1 MAERVVGAGG
11 DGEELSVS
19 SLVVQAVLGETRNGE
34 KLHRVLQSATHPY
47 LAELTQGETQE
58 EVEAELPKT
67 PEAWMETFVDA
78 WHHATEKVLPKLLGA
93 RAEVWAGVTHGAPT
107 AANLAPP
114 QVGAG
119 VAGAEASSAP
129 NRFMGTPMGDVQLA
143 EMMDGLIVSDHDVSK
158 AIADIQAQRISG
170 ARIMALSLAL
180 NSGHVHPAGESAE
193 LRYASDL
200 RLCEL
205 IRKQRKAGVNSLD
218 DVLKTKSRREIA
230 LHFTRLAKEY
240 NDRKLIEEA
249 TLVSQFWAETSSAF
263 EGDDANMVIYLT
275 EWARKNSGRGIP
287 KVLDTDLILR
297 YRKTGGGS
305 SSDDVKKIEES
316 VKKAE
321 RELSKSEERNA
332 ALMKRLQRLEETVKR
347 NDDRAKHG
355 DGCFICGGD
364 HLARDCP
371 NKSGKGNGRAGKK
384 RGSGGGGDSDV
395 PVVDITGE

>member
-1 MAERVVGAGG
+1 MVEPAGVDGVGEDTG
-11 DGEELSVS
+11 VT
-19 SLVVQAVLGETRNGE
+19 SLVVRAVLAEVRHGEN
-34 KLHRVLQSATHPY
+34 LHRALQAAAHPY
-47 LAELTQGETQE
+47 LCELTHGETQE

-67 PEAWMETFVDA
+67 PDAWMETFCDA
-78 WHHATEKVLPKLLGA
+78 WLEATQKVLPKLLFT
-93 RAEVWAGVTHGAPT
+93 RAEVWSGATSGAP
-107 AANLAPP
+107 AAATIVPP
-114 QVGAG
+114 QTGAG
-119 VAGAEASSAP
+119 VAGAGGPSVP
-129 NRFMGTPMGDVQLA
+129 NRLPGTAMNDVQLA

-180 NSGHVHPAGESAE
+180 NSGHMHPAGESAD

-263 EGDDANMVIYLT
+263 EGYDANLVIYLT

-305 SSDDVKKIEES
+305 SSDDVKKIEDA

-321 RELSKSEERNA
+321 KELSKSEERNA
-332 ALMKRLQRLEETVKR
+332 ALMKRLQRLEDTVKR
-347 NDDRAKHG
+347 NADRGQHG

-371 NKSGKGNGRAGKK
+371 NKSGKGNGRAGKG
-384 RGSGGGGDSDV
+384 RGRGNGGDADV